1 MVDGSRS
8 FSLGRSSQL
17 IYTFLFLKIPLQ
29 LPGIPAYQMNTHA
42 AMWILPL
49 SGNEKCV
56 QTVNMSGTKE
66 KNRDGKR
73 QTTWYKEL
81 YKSIH
86 CKTHGACQA
95 ALQSETGDIIKN
107 ERARGGRDDGI
118 CLFETLDLI

>member
-1 MVDGSRS
+1 
-8 FSLGRSSQL
+8 
-17 IYTFLFLKIPLQ
+17 
-29 LPGIPAYQMNTHA
+29 
-42 AMWILPL
+42 MWILPL

-66 KNRDGKR
+66 KNMEGKW
-73 QTTWYKEL
+73 QTTVNKEL

-86 CKTHGACQA
+86 RKTRGACQRA
-95 ALQSETGDIIKN
+95 WQSKTGDIIKN